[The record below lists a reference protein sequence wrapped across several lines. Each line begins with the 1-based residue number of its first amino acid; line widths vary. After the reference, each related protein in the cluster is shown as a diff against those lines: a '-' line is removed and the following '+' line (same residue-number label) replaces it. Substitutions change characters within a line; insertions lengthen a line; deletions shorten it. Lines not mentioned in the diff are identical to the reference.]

1 MTKEKPGRHFES
13 GGHRPFRDDLVA
25 WPNEVNG
32 EIAAAPTPQPVVVL
46 LPQDDVRA
54 ELARARSEV
63 KRLLARIQELVE
75 ENGELRRAARRPGR

>member
-1 MTKEKPGRHFES
+1 MTKEKTGRYFES
-13 GGHRPFRDDLVA
+13 GGHKPFRDDLVA
-25 WPNEVNG
+25 WPKERDG
-32 EIAAAPTPQPVVVL
+32 KDAASPTPQPVVVL
-46 LPQDDVRA
+46 PAHDDVHA